1 MQSTKSYSG
10 LMVLI
15 AALIAVPAMAQ
26 EDAGDQKSPAPETE
40 AAAEATPVPAPT
52 PSPEPT
58 PRPIE
63 GIEPVTTESGLKY
76 WDIKA
81 GEGETPRSGA
91 KVTVDY
97 TGWLKD
103 GTMFDSSVTKG
114 RPFKFRTNTGVI
126 QGWLEGISTMKAG
139 GIRRLEIPADMAYG
153 KQARGKIPADADLI
167 FEIELISIDEQGPEK
182 PSTEGIEPTTTESG
196 VKYWDIEKGEGESP
210 SAIDRIKMDYS
221 GWVDSGRLA
230 WSSFGT
236 GRPFDGPMSAMP
248 EGWAEGVRSM
258 KAGGRRVIAVPAALA
273 FGERGS
279 QGIPP
284 NSDMLF
290 DVHLLEVKKP
300 PKQTSVE
307 GIEPVTTDSGL
318 KYWDIKEGEGE
329 SPQDN
334 SSVTVHYTGWLQ
346 DGTMFDSSVEKGQP
360 FTFRMSGGVIKGW
373 IEGAKTM
380 KVGGKRRLEIP
391 PDLAYGE
398 RGFPPVIPPN
408 STLIFEIE
416 VIGVETPDAPK
427 APEAPKAMEAPKKAD
442 ESEE

>member
-1 MQSTKSYSG
+1 MQSMKSYSG
-10 LMVLI
+10 LLILIAGLI
-15 AALIAVPAMAQ
+15 AAPAMAQ
-26 EDAGDQKSPAPETE
+26 EEAEEAQAPAAS
-40 AAAEATPVPAPT
+40 AAPAPT
-52 PSPEPT
+52 PTPEPT
-58 PRPIE
+58 PRPYD

-76 WDIKA
+76 YDIKV
-81 GEGETPRSGA
+81 GEGEMPRSGS

-126 QGWLEGISTMKAG
+126 EGWLEGISTMKAG
-139 GIRRLEIPADMAYG
+139 GIRRLEIPADKAYG
-153 KQARGKIPADADLI
+153 KQARGKIPADSDLI
-167 FEIELISIDEQGPEK
+167 FEIELISIDEQGPER

-196 VKYWDIEKGEGESP
+196 VKYWDIEKGDGESP
-210 SAIDRIKMDYS
+210 TAIDRIKMDYS
-221 GWVDSGRLA
+221 GWLSSGRLA

-236 GRPFDGPMSAMP
+236 GRPFDGPMSALP
-248 EGWAEGVRSM
+248 EGWAEGVMSM

-300 PKQTSVE
+300 PQQTSIE
-307 GIEPVTTDSGL
+307 GIEPVTSESGL
-318 KYWDIKEGEGE
+318 KSWDIKKGEGE
-329 SPQDN
+329 SPTDK
-334 SSVTVHYTGWLQ
+334 SKVTVHYTGWLQ
-346 DGTMFDSSVEKGQP
+346 DGTMFDSSVEKGEP
-360 FTFRMSGGVIKGW
+360 FTFGMSGGVIKGW
-373 IEGAKTM
+373 IEGVKTM

-416 VIGVETPDAPK
+416 MLSVDTPEAAMAPK
-427 APEAPKAMEAPKKAD
+427 AAESPESAD
-442 ESEE
+442 E